1 MKNLITLTW
10 LVCLIAILALVAAGM
25 GLFWQ
30 SPSFYSAMVRIDAL
44 NKENIRT

>member
-1 MKNLITLTW
+1 MKTLTTLAR
-10 LVCLIAILALVAAGM
+10 LVLMIAILALVAAGM

-30 SPSFYSAMVRIDAL
+30 SPSFYSAIVRIDAL